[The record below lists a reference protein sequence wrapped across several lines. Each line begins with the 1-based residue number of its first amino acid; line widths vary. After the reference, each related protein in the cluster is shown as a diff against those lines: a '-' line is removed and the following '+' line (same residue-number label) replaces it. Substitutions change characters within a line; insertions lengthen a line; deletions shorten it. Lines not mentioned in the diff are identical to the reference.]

1 MPSKTKEGFLSGLN
15 VKKRC
20 KATGVGLWQCPH
32 FLFIIMG
39 LVIIAAI
46 ITTDLVA
53 RSYAEPE
60 VSALIV
66 LAVSALLFIIGNT
79 IVRSF
84 ENIVEA
90 SRLKSEFVSIV
101 SHELRSPLSAVK
113 WSLDLLRTERDSPKI
128 ANEANS
134 IIASVDEQNEK
145 MIRIV
150 NDLLEVRRAE
160 EKKIDIQPENVS
172 LKKLTED
179 TIKTLDSFARASNI
193 MVEMKADGDLTV
205 RADPKKLG
213 LALSALLENAIRYSP
228 GGGRAKIEIY
238 EKGRE
243 IFWQVADYGSG
254 IPKEEQPKVFE
265 KFFRSHNAYRYRSG
279 GLGIGLFLSKAFIE
293 AMGGGVGFSSEEGKG
308 SIFWFWL
315 PKLEISS

>member
-1 MPSKTKEGFLSGLN
+1 MPSKTKKGFLSGLN

-20 KATGVGLWQCPH
+20 DVAGVGLWQCPH

-46 ITTDLVA
+46 IATDLVA

-60 VSALIV
+60 VAALIV
-66 LAVSALLFIIGNT
+66 LAVSALLFIVGNT
-79 IVRSF
+79 IIRSF

-113 WSLDLLRTERDSPKI
+113 WSLDLLRTERDSPKT
-128 ANEANS
+128 ANETNS
-134 IIASVDEQNEK
+134 IISSVDEQNEK

-172 LKKLTED
+172 LKKLTENA
-179 TIKTLDSFARASNI
+179 IKTLDSFARASNI
-193 MVEMKADGDLTV
+193 RVEVKADGDPAV
-205 RADPKKLG
+205 WADPKKLES
-213 LALSALLENAIRYSP
+213 ALSALLENAIRYSP
-228 GGGRAKIEIY
+228 GGRQTKIEIF
-238 EKGRE
+238 ERGKK
-243 IFWQVADYGSG
+243 IFWQIADGGSG

-293 AMGGGVGFSSEEGKG
+293 AMGGEVGFSSEEGRG
-308 SIFWFWL
+308 STFWFWL
-315 PKLEISS
+315 PKLEVKG